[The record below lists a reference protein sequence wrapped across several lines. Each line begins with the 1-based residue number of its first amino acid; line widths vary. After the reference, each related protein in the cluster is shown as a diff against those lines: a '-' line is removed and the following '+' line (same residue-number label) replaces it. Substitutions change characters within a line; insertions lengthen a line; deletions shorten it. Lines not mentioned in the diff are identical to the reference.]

1 MRILLIS
8 TPFLGGYKEL
18 TLDMPSL
25 GPAYIASVLRKYKHE
40 VIIIDMNVD
49 YYHLPSKF
57 DDFDLVGLSSDTP
70 RHNLAM
76 QLAKKIKQYNV
87 PIVIGGPHVSF
98 MIEETLKTGLIDYI
112 IRGEGEYSMLSLVQH
127 LAHKAD
133 ISDVPG
139 ISYLKDGQVVHN
151 QNQPIISEVDD
162 LPFPARDLLPMEKY
176 SSQLEK
182 RKATSVIGSRGCPF
196 NCSFCASSE
205 LFGLRWRAR
214 EPEAIVD
221 EIQEIKKRHD
231 IHAIFFIDDNFTLDP
246 DRTIKIC
253 ELIKRRDLDIKWWC
267 FSRVDTIVKREDMVQ
282 AMAEAGA
289 KMTFLGV
296 ETPNP
301 EILENY
307 HKKIDADMSIKAISI
322 LQKYKIKTMASF
334 IIGELHENKE
344 MIKNTIQF
352 ACKLQPKVAQFSILT
367 PYPGTQLYQQV
378 IDRIL
383 TKNWNLY
390 DGLHSVMKTY
400 HIDPEE
406 IEKLLRKAY
415 KSFYLQ
421 PKKLL
426 KYPITEFKLF
436 MKLLKILRLSYKR
449 SIP

>member
-1 MRILLIS
+1 MRILLIN

-25 GPAYIASVLRKYKHE
+25 GPAYIASVLREYKHK
-40 VIIIDMNVD
+40 VTIVDMNVD
-49 YYHLPSKF
+49 YQSLPSRF

-70 RHNLAM
+70 RHNLAI

-87 PIVIGGPHVSF
+87 PIVIGGPHASF

-127 LAHKAD
+127 LANKSD
-133 ISDVPG
+133 ISTVPG
-139 ISYLKDGQVVHN
+139 ISYLKDGRIVHN
-151 QNQPIISEVDD
+151 PPQPVISEVDD

-176 SSQLEK
+176 TSQLEK

-196 NCSFCASSE
+196 HCSFCASSE

-221 EIQEIKKRHD
+221 EIQEIKKHYD
-231 IHAIFFIDDNFTLDP
+231 IQAIFFIDDNFTLDP
-246 DRTIKIC
+246 NRTIKIC
-253 ELIKRRDLDIKWWC
+253 ELIKKRDLDIKWWC
-267 FSRVDTIVKREDMVQ
+267 FSRVDTVVKREDMVQ

-289 KMTFLGV
+289 KMTFLGI

-307 HKKIDADMSIKAISI
+307 HKKIDADMSIKAINI
-322 LQKYKIKTMASF
+322 LQKYKIQTMASF
-334 IIGELHENKE
+334 IIGELHESKE
-344 MIKNTIQF
+344 MIKNTIRF
-352 ACKLQPKVAQFSILT
+352 ACKLEPEVAQFSILT
-367 PYPGTQLYQQV
+367 PYPGTQLYKQV

-390 DGLHSVMKTY
+390 DGLHAVMKTY

-415 KSFYLQ
+415 KTFYLQ
-421 PKKLL
+421 PKRLL
-426 KYPITEFKLF
+426 KDPVAEFKL
-436 MKLLKILRLSYKR
+436 LIQLPKILKT
-449 SIP
+449 